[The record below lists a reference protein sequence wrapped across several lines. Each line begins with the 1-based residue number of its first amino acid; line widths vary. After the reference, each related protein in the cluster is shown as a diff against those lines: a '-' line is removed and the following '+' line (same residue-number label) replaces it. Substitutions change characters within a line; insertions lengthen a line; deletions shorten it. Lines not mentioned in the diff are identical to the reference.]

1 MSGLSKRALL
11 KGAGIIAGAAILSRA
26 HRASAAGPY
35 DVIVVG
41 GGTAGMPAALFAAQR
56 GAKVLL
62 IEKSGL
68 LGGTLE
74 RSAGQIAG
82 AGTRFQ
88 AEKGIAD
95 STEDFFK
102 DIMRIS
108 QGTCDPVIA
117 RLWAENGHE
126 TINWLADLGFKPLPE
141 HPVIEDAHEPF
152 STARYLWGPD
162 NGRSIMWVVRPEV
175 EKAAAQGK
183 IDVLIHTGATELMQS
198 TSGAIIGVITEDSY
212 GVRAEHSAKNV
223 VLASGGCASNPK
235 MYQELH
241 GVPLYARGAYPF
253 SQGKGIE
260 LGLAAGGYI
269 RGGEKYLC
277 IEGTV
282 LLDANYPSPIFYAAF
297 LDPRRRKPWEIQV
310 NRRGER
316 YVREDH
322 PSVDHREHALMK
334 QPGMRSWIVFDDEI
348 LSQAPPLMPGMNR
361 DAMAPLF
368 NFHPM
373 FAKAD
378 TLEELAQR
386 ITIPAA
392 GLVQTVRTYNDGQSK
407 NSDVFLRE
415 HMPLPV
421 AKAPYYSVAT
431 QGMTII
437 SFAGLA
443 VDDQLRVLQASG
455 QPVAGL
461 YAAGEVI
468 GAGATSGN
476 CYVNGSMVTPA
487 LTFGRLLGQR
497 ILKFEA

>member
-1 MSGLSKRALL
+1 MAGLTKRDLL
-11 KGAGIIAGAAILSRA
+11 LGAGFVAGAAILSGA
-26 HRASAAGPY
+26 HRAMAAGPY

-41 GGTAGMPAALFAAQR
+41 GGTAGLPAALFASQR

-88 AEKGIAD
+88 AEKGITD
-95 STEDFFK
+95 STEEFFK

-108 QGTCDPVIA
+108 QGTCDPEIA
-117 RLWAENGHE
+117 RLWAENGHD

-141 HPVIEDAHEPF
+141 HPVMEDAHEPF
-152 STARYLWGPD
+152 TTARYVWGPD

-175 EKAAAQGK
+175 EKAAAEGK
-183 IDVLIHTGATELMQS
+183 IDVLMHTGAVELMQS
-198 TSGAIIGVITEDSY
+198 TSGAVTGVITEDAN
-212 GVRAEHSAKNV
+212 GARAEHSGKNI
-223 VLASGGCASNPK
+223 VLASGGCASNAR

-269 RGGEKYLC
+269 RGGEKYLG

-282 LLDANYPSPIFYAAF
+282 LLDGNFPAPIYNVAA

-316 YVREDH
+316 FVREDH
-322 PSVDHREHALMK
+322 PSVDHREHALQK
-334 QPGMRSWIVFDDEI
+334 QPGMRSWVVFDDEI
-348 LSQAPPLMPGMNR
+348 LSQAPPLMPGMTR
-361 DAMAPLF
+361 ESISPQF

-373 FAKAD
+373 FMKAD
-378 TLEELAQR
+378 SLEDLAKR
-386 ITIPAA
+386 MIVPVA
-392 GLVQTVRTYNDGQSK
+392 GLVQTVRTYNDGQAKS
-407 NSDVFLRE
+407 SDVFARE
-415 HMPLPV
+415 HMPLPI
-421 AKAPYYSVAT
+421 AKPPYYAVAT

-443 VDDQLRVLQASG
+443 VDNGLRVLQASG
-455 QPVAGL
+455 EPVAGL